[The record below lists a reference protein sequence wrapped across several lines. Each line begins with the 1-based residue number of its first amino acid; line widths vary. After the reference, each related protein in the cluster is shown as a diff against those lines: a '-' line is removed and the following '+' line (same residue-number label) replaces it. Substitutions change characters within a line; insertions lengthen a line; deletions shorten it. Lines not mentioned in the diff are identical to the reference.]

1 MALLRLVVEGVRAA
15 DEGLVAVLAAVV
27 TNLTDAER
35 IVRLL
40 EGEGDNSL
48 KVELVTLVDVGLQL
62 GSGHGNEG
70 EVVNAVLK
78 RLLSGMLSFIW
89 RQWGIRSPGV
99 IGQVLHPLLTLA
111 FPRSPGVFEMGR
123 DRSQARAGGSPKV
136 SYECMRE
143 SPGASCTGIKNKERR
158 GVQQYLP
165 GVWSK
170 PSRFLRGTSSWD

>member
-1 MALLRLVVEGVRAA
+1 MALLRLVVKGVRAA

-70 EVVNAVLK
+70 EVVDAVLK
-78 RLLSGMLSFIW
+78 RLLSGMLSFYMEA
-89 RQWGIRSPGV
+89 
-99 IGQVLHPLLTLA
+99 IG
-111 FPRSPGVFEMGR
+111 
-123 DRSQARAGGSPKV
+123 
-136 SYECMRE
+136 
-143 SPGASCTGIKNKERR
+143 N
-158 GVQQYLP
+158 
-165 GVWSK
+165 
-170 PSRFLRGTSSWD
+170 